1 VILTRKQ
8 EPRVLVLSQ
17 VDRGQLTVGQ
27 ERREDLIVDGVG
39 MEQVQQHLSL
49 CPRRVLP
56 HPTIPGDAAI
66 RLRRPRVTQS
76 LNGYHDKV
84 TVHQQKPLLP
94 EYLLSPATCDGR
106 GFVG

>member
-1 VILTRKQ
+1 MRETVILTRKQ

-56 HPTIPGDAAI
+56 TQPSLAT
-66 RLRRPRVTQS
+66 RLSVSVGQGMTQS
-76 LNGYHDKV
+76 LNSNKAIVAGSSF
-84 TVHQQKPLLP
+84 LP
-94 EYLLSPATCDGR
+94 RNLR
-106 GFVG
+106 